1 MAVRQATELQ
11 NATGARRLTAR
22 KRLSA
27 RLWAARWCYL
37 FMLPA
42 LILSALFTF
51 YPIVMSWYYSLFQ
64 WSGFTAS
71 KTFIGLSNY
80 TEVVGDKYFW
90 DAFVRSFLFMLV
102 SVPIKLGLA
111 LLLAILLNDQA
122 MRIVSP
128 AFRTMFFL
136 PVVTTAA
143 IIGIMMTF
151 VLSPFNGP
159 INKAFLSLG
168 LISGPIDFL
177 GNPKLSLWTVVGVE
191 IWKWLGQPMIYWLAA
206 LQVIPQSLYEAAK
219 VDGATWWRQLLHITL
234 PLLIPFAIVIVL
246 ITAVGTLRVFPLVQT
261 MTGGGPFFTTEVME
275 VYIYRTAFGSDMGGI
290 GVPRLGYASAAGVVF
305 GVSIMLLALLQAW
318 GVRNMRDV
326 RSALETSGE

>member
-1 MAVRQATELQ
+1 MAVREMTETQHSLNRRAT
-11 NATGARRLTAR
+11 RRPRNLWQR
-22 KRLSA
+22 M
-27 RLWAARWCYL
+27 WAARWCYV
-37 FMLPA
+37 FMAPA
-42 LILSALFTF
+42 LTLAILFTF

-64 WSGFTAS
+64 WSGFTTA
-71 KTFIGLSNY
+71 KHFIGLENY
-80 TEVVGDKYFW
+80 VEVVADKYFW

-102 SVPIKLGLA
+102 SMPIKLTIA
-111 LLLAILLNDQA
+111 LLIAIVLNDQA
-122 MRIVSP
+122 MRFVSP

-159 INKAFLSLG
+159 LNKALLG
-168 LISGPIDFL
+168 IGAISGPIDFL
-177 GNPKLSLWTVVGVE
+177 GNPRVALWTVIGVE

-219 VDGATWWRQLLHITL
+219 IDGANWWRQLRHITL
-234 PLLIPFAIVIVL
+234 PLLIPFAIVIIL

-261 MTGGGPFFTTEVME
+261 MTGGGPFFATEVME

-305 GVSIMLLALLQAW
+305 GVSIMVIALLQMW
-318 GVRNMRDV
+318 GVRNMREV
-326 RSALETSGE
+326 RSALEASGQ

>member
-11 NATGARRLTAR
+11 NSAREQ
-22 KRLSA
+22 RLSSSKSVWQ
-27 RLWAARWCYL
+27 RMWAARWCYV

-42 LILSALFTF
+42 LVLSALFTF

-64 WSGFTAS
+64 WSGFTAD
-71 KTFIGLSNY
+71 KTFIGMSNY
-80 TEVVGDKYFW
+80 LEVVGDKYFW

-102 SVPIKLGLA
+102 SMPVKLTLA
-111 LLLAILLNDQA
+111 LLIAIVLNDQA
-122 MRIVSP
+122 MRLVSP

-159 INKAFLSLG
+159 INKTLLSLG
-168 LISGPIDFL
+168 AISGPIDFL
-177 GNPKLSLWTVVGVE
+177 GNPRLALWTVVAVE

-219 VDGATWWRQLLHITL
+219 VDGANWWRQLLHITL

-246 ITAVGTLRVFPLVQT
+246 ITAVSTLRVFPLVQT
-261 MTGGGPFFTTEVME
+261 MTGGGPFFATEVME

-305 GVSIMLLALLQAW
+305 GVSIMALALLQAW

>member
-1 MAVRQATELQ
+1 MALREMAEIQRSPDKQ
-11 NATGARRLTAR
+11 PMRRPKNLWQQM
-22 KRLSA
+22 
-27 RLWAARWCYL
+27 WAARWCYV
-37 FMLPA
+37 FMAPA
-42 LILSALFTF
+42 LTLALLFTF

-64 WSGFTAS
+64 WSGFTTA
-71 KTFIGLSNY
+71 KHFIGLENY
-80 TEVVGDKYFW
+80 VEVVADKYFW
-90 DAFVRSFLFMLV
+90 DAFLRSFLFMLV
-102 SVPIKLGLA
+102 SMPIKLTLA
-111 LLLAILLNDQA
+111 LLIAIVLNDQA
-122 MRIVSP
+122 MRLVSP

-159 INKAFLSLG
+159 LNKALMG
-168 LISGPIDFL
+168 IGAINGPIDFL
-177 GNPKLSLWTVVGVE
+177 GNPRIALWTVIGVE

-219 VDGATWWRQLLHITL
+219 IDGADWWRQLRHITL
-234 PLLIPFAIVIVL
+234 PLLIPFAIVIIL

-261 MTGGGPFFTTEVME
+261 MTGGGPFFATEVME

-305 GVSIMLLALLQAW
+305 GVSIMVIALLQMW
-318 GVRNMRDV
+318 GVRNMREV
-326 RSALETSGE
+326 RSALEASGQ

>member
-11 NATGARRLTAR
+11 NAAAERRLSSSKSLWQR
-22 KRLSA
+22 M
-27 RLWAARWCYL
+27 WAARWCYL

-64 WSGFTAS
+64 WSGFTAD

-80 TEVVGDKYFW
+80 LEVISDKYFW

-102 SVPIKLGLA
+102 SMPIKLTLA
-111 LLLAILLNDQA
+111 LLIAIVLNDQA
-122 MRIVSP
+122 MRVMSP

-159 INKAFLSLG
+159 INKTLMTLG
-168 LISGPIDFL
+168 MISGPIDFL
-177 GNPKLSLWTVVGVE
+177 GNPRLALWTVVGVE

-219 VDGATWWRQLLHITL
+219 VDGANWWRQLLHITL

-246 ITAVGTLRVFPLVQT
+246 ITAVSTLRVFPLVQT
-261 MTGGGPFFTTEVME
+261 MTGGGPFFATEVME

-305 GVSIMLLALLQAW
+305 GVSIMALALLQAW

-326 RSALETSGE
+326 RSAMETSGE

>member
-11 NATGARRLTAR
+11 NNAREQ
-22 KRLSA
+22 RLSSS
-27 RLWAARWCYL
+27 RSVWQRMWAARWCYV

-64 WSGFTAS
+64 WSGFTAD
-71 KTFIGLSNY
+71 KTFIGMGNY
-80 TEVVGDKYFW
+80 LEVVGDKYFW

-102 SVPIKLGLA
+102 SMPVKLTLA
-111 LLLAILLNDQA
+111 LLIAIVLNDQA
-122 MRIVSP
+122 MRLVSP

-159 INKAFLSLG
+159 INKTLLSLG
-168 LISGPIDFL
+168 AISGPIDFL
-177 GNPKLSLWTVVGVE
+177 GNPRLALWTVVAVE

-219 VDGATWWRQLLHITL
+219 VDGANWWRQLLHITL

-246 ITAVGTLRVFPLVQT
+246 ITAVSTLRVFPLVQT
-261 MTGGGPFFTTEVME
+261 MTGGGPFFATEVME

-305 GVSIMLLALLQAW
+305 GVSIMALALLQAW

>member
-1 MAVRQATELQ
+1 VRSKSLHQ
-11 NATGARRLTAR
+11 RI
-22 KRLSA
+22 
-27 RLWAARWCYL
+27 WAARWCYI
-37 FMLPA
+37 FMAPA
-42 LILSALFTF
+42 LTLAMLFTF

-64 WSGFTAS
+64 WSGFTTA
-71 KTFIGLSNY
+71 KHFVGLANY
-80 TEVVGDKYFW
+80 TEVVADKYFW
-90 DAFVRSFLFMLV
+90 DAFLRSFLFMLV
-102 SVPIKLGLA
+102 SMPIKLTLA
-111 LLLAILLNDQA
+111 LLIAIVLNDQA

-159 INKAFLSLG
+159 INKALMGVG
-168 LISGPIDFL
+168 LIGGPIDFL
-177 GNPKLSLWTVVGVE
+177 GNPRVALWTVIGVE

-219 VDGATWWRQLLHITL
+219 IDGADWWRQLRHITL
-234 PLLIPFAIVIVL
+234 PLLIPFAIVIIL

-261 MTGGGPFFTTEVME
+261 MTGGGPFFATEVME

-305 GVSIMLLALLQAW
+305 GVSIMLIALLQMW
-318 GVRNMRDV
+318 GVRNMREV
-326 RSALETSGE
+326 RSALEASGQ